1 MCNGIPRDDTP
12 DSLIEIG
19 LTDLPKIGGSW
30 YALPAPL
37 FKEKKAELNQLLSK
51 LSDKFDKKLAE
62 TDLILIPDRK
72 VLTFQ
77 FTLLKVRSSKYVVY
91 YD

>member
-1 MCNGIPRDDTP
+1 LYP
-12 DSLIEIG
+12 
-19 LTDLPKIGGSW
+19 LPT
-30 YALPAPL
+30 PL

-62 TDLILIPDRK
+62 TDRILIPDRK

-77 FTLLKVRSSKYVVY
+77 FSLLKVRSTKYVVHY
-91 YD
+91 MINNVYFVTVFPQIVSSLK